1 MPEIL
6 ALVFT
11 EKYLAAGIVQNR
23 DDVQWLRVE
32 NHKFAPLFFDVKED
46 GQVLLIDEVTF
57 DRADTTS
64 LVGHFFDAIT
74 ADKTFA
80 RAGSWQPIE
89 NLLQGLLAALKAKY
103 WATLGRAEGGRI
115 PLALVLPDDVSEKSR
130 DHVRD
135 LLGREGFDLVREES
149 AAAALLAQDGV
160 SSVMLE
166 ALGGSSLQVIVKHGT
181 VLEREKLFD
190 FDNLKAKIAL
200 SKLVVDKAL
209 RNSFS
214 SLLRDNDAARNEYRN
229 HLQHA
234 DRWIESLQKEGVL
247 NTYVNFSDGESG
259 QALVRVDEFNNLL
272 FDAGAVYASTREK
285 VEQVI
290 KGGAVSRAWV
300 VGSKLA
306 NDALLSLLA
315 QQFGRDRLVVLTDE
329 DAAVRQVMIGLLERA
344 AADFSLR
351 PRPRVEPP
359 VEPKPEVRKVEPQV
373 EPPVEPPVIRVPEP
387 TFLSEPEPVYV
398 APEPVYT
405 PEPTPEPVYVAPE
418 PVYTP
423 PEPVYVAPE
432 PVYTPEPE
440 PVYVAPEPV
449 YVAPEPKPE
458 PIVQNNPPQE
468 QDFAKVNV
476 LMGVEPTTLL
486 QEVVTAEY
494 PKAIR
499 KILKEEYSNDKSA
512 KEAYVAELKRV
523 AYISHPGLAKIYKVD
538 TEARLPYFLG
548 EYAEGKKLKALA
560 PLATTDD
567 VKKTILGLARAVE
580 YLHGRDFWYKT
591 LKADNVIVGKE
602 RTLLVASGLEYVTG
616 GDAKSGLPNKVR
628 INVKDLGTILLEML
642 TGKTTVQALNDIK
655 DKRWSEVIKRTS
667 AGSSAETY
675 KNVGEMV
682 ADIEKRFAPGPA
694 KPAPVP
700 FPWAKVLLVAAVAL
714 AVVAIG
720 LLGYVYRDR
729 LFAKSDPEPA
739 DTTQVDKLVPTGDL
753 DLGRLP
759 GRYHGTYNNAEG
771 QALEVWLDISSVNT
785 NANPVTFEY
794 NLRIETTAKVIQQ
807 RLFKQ
812 QGTVDPASKTVSINT
827 ESLRT
832 FELGAKGKGFSFQSK
847 EFSDLTLE

>member
-1 MPEIL
+1 
-6 ALVFT
+6 
-11 EKYLAAGIVQNR
+11 
-23 DDVQWLRVE
+23 
-32 NHKFAPLFFDVKED
+32 
-46 GQVLLIDEVTF
+46 
-57 DRADTTS
+57 
-64 LVGHFFDAIT
+64 
-74 ADKTFA
+74 
-80 RAGSWQPIE
+80 
-89 NLLQGLLAALKAKY
+89 
-103 WATLGRAEGGRI
+103 
-115 PLALVLPDDVSEKSR
+115 
-130 DHVRD
+130 
-135 LLGREGFDLVREES
+135 
-149 AAAALLAQDGV
+149 
-160 SSVMLE
+160 
-166 ALGGSSLQVIVKHGT
+166 
-181 VLEREKLFD
+181 
-190 FDNLKAKIAL
+190 
-200 SKLVVDKAL
+200 
-209 RNSFS
+209 
-214 SLLRDNDAARNEYRN
+214 
-229 HLQHA
+229 
-234 DRWIESLQKEGVL
+234 
-247 NTYVNFSDGESG
+247 
-259 QALVRVDEFNNLL
+259 
-272 FDAGAVYASTREK
+272 
-285 VEQVI
+285 
-290 KGGAVSRAWV
+290 
-300 VGSKLA
+300 
-306 NDALLSLLA
+306 
-315 QQFGRDRLVVLTDE
+315 
-329 DAAVRQVMIGLLERA
+329 
-344 AADFSLR
+344 
-351 PRPRVEPP
+351 
-359 VEPKPEVRKVEPQV
+359 
-373 EPPVEPPVIRVPEP
+373 
-387 TFLSEPEPVYV
+387 
-398 APEPVYT
+398 
-405 PEPTPEPVYVAPE
+405 VYVAPE

-423 PEPVYVAPE
+423 PAPD
-432 PVYTPEPE
+432 
-440 PVYVAPEPV
+440 PEPV

-458 PIVQNNPPQE
+458 PIVQKNPPQE

-523 AYISHPGLAKIYKVD
+523 AYLSHPGLAKVYKVD
-538 TEARLPYFLG
+538 SEARLPYFLG

-567 VKKTILGLARAVE
+567 VKKTILGLARTVE

-591 LKADNVIVGKE
+591 LKADNVVVGKE

-675 KNVGEMV
+675 KNVGELI
-682 ADIEKRFAPGPA
+682 ADIEKRFAPGPT
-694 KPAPVP
+694 KPAPAP

-729 LFAKSDPEPA
+729 LFANDAPKPQ
-739 DTTQVDKLVPTGDL
+739 DTTQVDKPVVSGDL

-759 GRYHGTYNNAEG
+759 GRYHGTYNNENG

-807 RLFKQ
+807 RLFRQ
-812 QGTVDPASKTVSINT
+812 QGTVDPASKIVSINT

-832 FELGAKGKGFSFQSK
+832 FELDTKGKSFSFQSK